1 MKSTIKCINTEIKS
15 KNKFYSKYGGKIL
28 ITSKDDRR
36 KATIG
41 FYKEFY
47 QKSIKD
53 IFSKN
58 ISGRYK
64 SIKEQNHNEKL
75 INSLLNDNNEER
87 KQFYEKLFNQ
97 KLIDFFKKFID
108 NTDYIID
115 GKKLEG
121 FSTFNNIEFKLAK
134 VQKYLDTLKN
144 YLPKFEKLLDIE

>member
-28 ITSKDDRR
+28 ITSNDDRR

-47 QKSIKD
+47 QKSIKE

-64 SIKEQNHNEKL
+64 SINEQN
-75 INSLLNDNNEER
+75 LN
-87 KQFYEKLFNQ
+87 
-97 KLIDFFKKFID
+97 
-108 NTDYIID
+108 
-115 GKKLEG
+115 
-121 FSTFNNIEFKLAK
+121 
-134 VQKYLDTLKN
+134 
-144 YLPKFEKLLDIE
+144 